1 MVDFRQLV
9 SRDTLSQIASGTDIL
24 GDRLI
29 RSIDVEL
36 TSPIR
41 IRASNPVSYVVAV
54 ESVIVT
60 SPETGRSKIPKP
72 ISGIQPI
79 FTGGTFTVPSVSGGS
94 ITNTTG
100 SAPVTLTM
108 SPSSNRKIGVNLN
121 ASGQIIVS
129 LGSAG
134 VGVVPVSQCPAVPQG
149 CISAGYV
156 IVYCDVS
163 GVIQMPVNTS
173 IYQYTSPYTESNA
186 GATFGS
192 VSAVS
197 SPVYAVQ
204 SNDYVIM
211 VNSSAN
217 AVSINL
223 PLSSVNAGRILVVKD
238 VGGFAS
244 MFGKSISVVP
254 NGSENIEG
262 ANAPVVMDNSRM
274 SLTFICDSVGWYI
287 I

>member
-9 SRDTLSQIASGTDIL
+9 SRDALSQIASGADIL

-29 RSIDVEL
+29 RSTDVEL

-41 IRASNPVSYVVAV
+41 IIASNPASYVVAV
-54 ESVIVT
+54 ESVVVT
-60 SPETGRSKIPKP
+60 SPETRRSRIPKP

-79 FTGGTFTVPSVSGGS
+79 FTGGSFTVPSVSGGV

-108 SPSSNRKIGVNLN
+108 TPSSNRKIGVNLN
-121 ASGQIIVS
+121 SAGQIIVS
-129 LGSAG
+129 IGSAG
-134 VGVVPVSQCPAVPQG
+134 VGIVPVSQCPSVPQG
-149 CISAGYV
+149 CISAGYI

-163 GVIQMPVNTS
+163 GVIQIPTNAS

-192 VSAVS
+192 ISVISTPS
-197 SPVYAVQ
+197 YSVQ

-217 AVSINL
+217 AVLISL
-223 PLSSVNAGRILVVKD
+223 PEAAVSAGRILVVKD

-244 MFGKSISVVP
+244 MSGKSIRVVP
-254 NGSENIEG
+254 NGAESIEG
-262 ANAPVVMDNSRM
+262 VNASVVMDNSRM